1 MVLANLI
8 TPELGLFFWQTVV
21 FCIVLFVLSK
31 FAWGPIMNA
40 LKERE
45 SSISEAL
52 DSAAKARR
60 DILELQSNNEVLLAE
75 ARTERDRIIREA
87 QVSAT
92 ALIEEARSKAQ
103 SEGNRLIESAKSAIQ
118 IEKQAALTEIKN
130 HSAILAV
137 EIAEKILRK
146 ELENPD
152 AQQKL
157 VNEYIKEVNLN

>member
-21 FCIVLFVLSK
+21 FLIVLFVLSK
-31 FAWGPIMNA
+31 FAWGPIMTA

-45 SSISEAL
+45 TSIADAL
-52 DSAAKARR
+52 DSAAKARK
-60 DILELQSNNEVLLAE
+60 DILELQSNNEALLAE
-75 ARTERDRIIREA
+75 ARSERDRIIRDA
-87 QVSAT
+87 QTAAT
-92 ALIEEARSKAQ
+92 ALVEEARSKAQ
-103 SEGNRLIESAKSAIQ
+103 SEGNRMIESAKSAIQ
-118 IEKQAALTEIKN
+118 TEKQAALTEIKN
-130 HSAILAV
+130 HSATLAV